1 MRSIRGPV
9 FLMLCVFGLSGVA
22 AAQWPLGRDITTS
35 LKAEPSSTVVTAT
48 GRFQI
53 FVSPNIKDQ
62 TFMLDTDSG
71 RVWILRKDHA
81 SGDFF
86 LRRVP
91 VDEVDGA
98 RQDKPAAGKEKTEA
112 K

>member
-1 MRSIRGPV
+1 
-9 FLMLCVFGLSGVA
+9 MLCVFGLPGLA
-22 AAQWPLGRDITTS
+22 TAQWPLGRDITTS
-35 LKAEPSSTVVTAT
+35 LKAEPTGTVVTAT

-53 FVSPNIKDQ
+53 FISPNIKDQ

-86 LRRVP
+86 LKRVP

-98 RQDKPAAGKEKTEA
+98 PKDKPAAGKEKTES

>member
-1 MRSIRGPV
+1 M
-9 FLMLCVFGLSGVA
+9 MCVFGLSGVA

-35 LKAEPSSTVVTAT
+35 LKAETTGTVVTAS

-53 FVSPNIKDQ
+53 FISPNIKDQ

-98 RQDKPAAGKEKTEA
+98 RKDKPAAGKEKSEG